1 MHICDICYVGIIYF
15 GIIVDCIVI
24 FTICN
29 FWKSPFYCRYNAEF
43 SM

>member
-1 MHICDICYVGIIYF
+1 MHICDNCCIEIIYF

-24 FTICN
+24 FHVCN
-29 FWKSPFYCRYNAEF
+29 FWKSQFYYRYNAKF